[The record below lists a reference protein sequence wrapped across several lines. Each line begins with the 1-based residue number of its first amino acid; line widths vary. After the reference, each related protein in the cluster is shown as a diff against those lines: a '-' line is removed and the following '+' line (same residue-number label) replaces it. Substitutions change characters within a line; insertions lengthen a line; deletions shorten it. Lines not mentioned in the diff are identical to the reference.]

1 MAPQA
6 ALGFAGQPQAS
17 WGEPQASWGEPQ
29 ASRGEPWRPGFP
41 CGAVCLWVIRGNWLR
56 RDRDAIAS

>member
-17 WGEPQASWGEPQ
+17 WGEPQAS
-29 ASRGEPWRPGFP
+29 RGQPWRPGFP